1 MTTLW
6 IDSNG
11 VLHDDMDG
19 MALTL
24 PSWPQGMTKATAAQ
38 ITAAQ
43 APKAAPLPQQAQAAL
58 DKVTGA
64 SGQIMRCMAAGVA
77 VPAAWSA
84 YVLALRNIVNGTD
97 KTSTALPATPPYVAG
112 T

>member
-1 MTTLW
+1 MTLW
-6 IDSNG
+6 IDSNNQ
-11 VLHDDMDG
+11 LHDDMDG
-19 MALTL
+19 MTL
-24 PSWPQGMTKATAAQ
+24 SLPTWPQGMIKATAAQ
-38 ITAAQ
+38 IAAAQ
-43 APKAAPLPQQAQAAL
+43 APKPVPLPQQAQAAL
-58 DKVTGA
+58 DKVTGP

-97 KTSTALPATPPYVAG
+97 KTSTTLPTQPIYVSG